1 MESMRPTTRTALFG
15 GLIGQVAEGDAEVI
29 DLTDRALRPAP
40 VGEPRVDRRRASWV
54 SGMPTVSV
62 VIPTLNEE
70 RNLCH
75 VLPRIPDWVDEVL
88 IVDGRSTDAT
98 VHEAKRLL
106 PRVRIVEEL
115 GAGKGRAL
123 FAGMRAA
130 TGDIVVALDADG
142 SMDPGDVSRYVYSLM
157 AGADFVKGSR
167 FVHGGRTDDMGPLRR
182 LGNRGLTEV
191 VRQVYGGRYSDLC
204 YGYFALWRDVLPYL
218 EGDAPG
224 FEVETHVSVRAL
236 AAGMQVVE
244 VPTFEAERIHGT
256 SNLNTFRDGARV
268 LRTIFTERRAFARS
282 TLPVPRPMRSPLQPA
297 VLHGAAVPEV
307 AASLRPTMTAVVC
320 THDMA
325 RWPALVRAVE
335 SLQNQTVPPAEVL
348 VVVDHNPELLALA
361 RGELTGV
368 RVVPNAR
375 QQGLSGG
382 RNTALEL
389 AGCDVVAFL
398 DDDAWAASDW
408 ADRLLAVY
416 EDPAVAAVGGAV
428 EPSWVDGR
436 PSWFP
441 DEFDWVVGCTYRG
454 LPTVRSTVR
463 NVIGANMS
471 FRRSAI
477 ADCGGFDE
485 LLGRVGSDGAGC
497 EETELCIRLGQ
508 RDPSALIIFE
518 PTARVQHEVPAE
530 RGTFTYFA
538 KRCRAEGRS
547 KARVSRLVGATDG
560 LSSERAYAT
569 RTLPLGVVRGLGR
582 LAGLDAAGGAQAA
595 SVVVGLALVGTSY
608 VRAGRELAAGPTP
621 R

>member
-1 MESMRPTTRTALFG
+1 METVRTVVDSAVRARSH
-15 GLIGQVAEGDAEVI
+15 QPDGDAHVF
-29 DLTDRALRPAP
+29 DLTNRLVEAPA
-40 VGEPRVDRRRASWV
+40 VDRRRASWAA
-54 SGMPTVSV
+54 GMPTVSL

-75 VLPRIPDWVDEVL
+75 VLPRIPAWVDEVL
-88 IVDGRSTDAT
+88 IVDGRSTDGT
-98 VHEAKRLL
+98 VAEARRLL
-106 PRVRIVEEL
+106 PGVRIIEEPEP
-115 GAGKGRAL
+115 GKGRAL

-204 YGYFALWRDVLPYL
+204 YGYFAFWRDILPYL

-224 FEVETHVSVRAL
+224 FEVETHVSVRVL

-244 VPTFEAERIHGT
+244 VPTFEADRIHGV

-268 LRTIFTERRAFARS
+268 LRTIFAERRAFARS
-282 TLPVPRPMRSPLQPA
+282 TLVLPRPMRQPLQPA
-297 VLHGAAVPEV
+297 VLRGAAVPE
-307 AASLRPTMTAVVC
+307 AATPPRPTMTAVVC
-320 THDMA
+320 THDLG
-325 RWPALVRAVE
+325 RWDALVRAVE
-335 SLQNQTVPPAEVL
+335 SLGSQTEVPTEVL
-348 VVVDHNPELLALA
+348 VVVDHNEALLA
-361 RGELTGV
+361 RCRSELHGV
-368 RVVPNAR
+368 RVIANER
-375 QQGLSGG
+375 QKGLSGA
-382 RNTALEL
+382 RNTAI
-389 AGCDVVAFL
+389 AHAAADTVAFL
-398 DDDAWAASDW
+398 DDDAWAAPDW

-416 EDPAVAAVGGAV
+416 EDPSVVAVGGAV
-428 EPSWVDGR
+428 DPYWVEGR
-436 PSWFP
+436 PAWFP

-471 FRRSAI
+471 FRRSALEGT
-477 ADCGGFDE
+477 GGFDE

-497 EETELCIRLGQ
+497 EETELCIRLTQ
-508 RDPSALIIFE
+508 QDPSALIIFE

-530 RGTFTYFA
+530 RGTFSYFA

-547 KARVSRLVGATDG
+547 KARVSRLVGSADG
-560 LSSERAYAT
+560 LDSERTYAT
-569 RTLPLGVVRGLGR
+569 RTLPMGVLRALGR
-582 LAGLDAAGGAQAA
+582 LAGLDASGGAQATT
-595 SVVVGLALVGTSY
+595 VVAGLGLVGSSY
-608 VRAGRELAAGPTP
+608 LRAGRELARGRRAT
-621 R
+621 